1 MKKEV
6 MPMTKYKKGSIV
18 EGNVT
23 GIENYGVFVGLD
35 DYYSGLIHISEI
47 SHGFVKDVKNYVS
60 LGDTIKV
67 KVVEVDDDSCHVKL
81 SIKDIDYRMTTPQRM
96 KIEEVG
102 SGFGILKDNLNKWIN
117 TKITEINDNN
127 NKKN

>member
-1 MKKEV
+1 MS
-6 MPMTKYKKGSIV
+6 KYKIGSIV

-23 GIENYGVFVGLD
+23 GIEKYGAFISLD

-47 SHGFVKDVKNYVS
+47 SHGFVKDISNYVK

-67 KVVEVDDDSCHVKL
+67 KVVEVDNDSCHVRL
-81 SIKDIDYRMTTPQRM
+81 SIKDINYRITRPKRM

-102 SGFGILKDNLNKWIN
+102 SGFGILKDNLDNWIN
-117 TKITEINDNN
+117 IKICEISNKT
-127 NKKN
+127 NKKS